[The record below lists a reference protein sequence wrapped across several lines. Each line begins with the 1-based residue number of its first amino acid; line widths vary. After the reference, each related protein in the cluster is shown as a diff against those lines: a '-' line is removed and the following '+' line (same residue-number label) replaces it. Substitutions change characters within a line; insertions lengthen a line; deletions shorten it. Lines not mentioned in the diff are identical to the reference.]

1 MLQIFSRLTKKAIPH
16 PPVDDLEAIATI
28 RRIAFIYNLYRILIV
43 LFLILANY
51 VLNEALK
58 LRIGHQEKITTFFAD
73 FEYWILGG
81 YLLFAFVALVVYF
94 VVKVHLREQ
103 MMVGLFVD
111 MLALTLL
118 LYSGI
123 AKDLQIV
130 PLYMIATAASFM
142 MLRFRQAITVAFVAI
157 LSLIFQ
163 QVYNNFSKTVGFLS
177 LTDTILLSLSL
188 LAVGFLSYSITLRI
202 TAYEARA
209 TANEKEA
216 KRLSAINEEVIK
228 TMTSGIVVVD
238 TDGRITLINKTAQL
252 LLRLPNVL
260 HQPNSNAYLLETQR
274 LIHQKYPNFTD
285 WYLTQS
291 ESVSFHL
298 QLPQKNALPKSTLR
312 IYKRPL
318 NAYGLCLILED
329 LTREESHAERLKLAS
344 LGKLSASI
352 AHEIRNPLGAIA
364 QASELLM
371 ETDDSKNQE
380 LYEMIFKQTKRV
392 NRIIEDVMRLS
403 RQESPAQENIA
414 LQQWLSTFLKQNYA
428 NKNIRTKFAQNYH
441 ILFDPHHLE
450 QIFSNLLDN
459 ALRHTLARRNLP
471 DVFVWIHHRQHQV
484 LIDVLDNGTG
494 VSAEDLPKLFEPFFT
509 KSLGG
514 TGLGLYLSKSFSEA
528 NHGHLLYLA
537 DAPKTCFRL
546 IAPMI

>member
-1 MLQIFSRLTKKAIPH
+1 MPKHLFFKLTKQALPH
-16 PPVDDLEAIATI
+16 PPLDDLEAIATI
-28 RRIAFIYNLYRILIV
+28 RRIALIYHLYRILIV

-51 VLNEALK
+51 VLNETLK
-58 LRIGHQEKITTFFAD
+58 LRIGHEVLASS

-81 YLLFAFVALVVYF
+81 YLVFAFAAIVVYAII
-94 VVKVHLREQ
+94 KVRLREQ

-111 MLALTLL
+111 MFALTLM
-118 LYSGI
+118 LYSGV

-142 MLRFRQAITVAFVAI
+142 MLRFRQAVAVAFVAI

-163 QVYNNFSKTVGFLS
+163 QVYNKFSQTVGFLS

-209 TANEKEA
+209 KANEKEA

-228 TMTSGIVVVD
+228 SMTSGIVVVD
-238 TDGRITLINKTAQL
+238 IDGYITLINKTAQA
-252 LLRLPNVL
+252 LLRLPEIL
-260 HQPNSNAYLLETQR
+260 HRTGSSAYLLEAQR
-274 LIHQKYPNFTD
+274 LIHQKYPKLTE
-285 WYLTQS
+285 WYQTQG
-291 ESVSFHL
+291 ESSSFHL
-298 QLPQKNALPKSTLR
+298 QLPQKNTLPKSTVR
-312 IYKRPL
+312 IQKKPL

-344 LGKLSASI
+344 LGRLSASI

-364 QASELLM
+364 QASELLI
-371 ETDDSKNQE
+371 EIDESENQE
-380 LYEMIFKQTKRV
+380 LYTMIFQQTKRV

-403 RQESPAQENIA
+403 RQELPAQENID
-414 LQQWLSTFLKQNYA
+414 LKEWLYHFLEQNYA
-428 NKNIRTKFAQNYH
+428 GKNIRAKFAQTYH
-441 ILFDPHHLE
+441 ILFDPNHLE
-450 QIFSNLLDN
+450 QIFTNLLDN
-459 ALRHTLARRNLP
+459 ALRHTLPLSNLP
-471 DVFVWIHHRQHQV
+471 DVFIWIHHRQNQV

-494 VSAEDLPKLFEPFFT
+494 VSQEDIPRLFEPFFT

-514 TGLGLYLSKSFSEA
+514 IGLGLYLSKSFSEA
-528 NHGHLLYLA
+528 NQGHLLYLE
-537 DAPKTCFRL
+537 DSPKTCFRL
-546 IAPMI
+546 IATML

>member
-1 MLQIFSRLTKKAIPH
+1 MSEHFFSKLSKTAIPQ
-16 PPVDDLEAIATI
+16 PPLDDLETIATI
-28 RRIAFIYNLYRILIV
+28 KRIALTYNLYRILIV

-51 VLNEALK
+51 VVNETLR
-58 LRIGHQEKITTFFAD
+58 LRIDHEELLTSSNFD
-73 FEYWILGG
+73 YWILGG
-81 YLLFAFVALVVYF
+81 YLVFALVAFAVYF
-94 VVKVHLREQ
+94 VAKVRLREQ

-118 LYSGI
+118 LYSGV

-142 MLRFRQAITVAFVAI
+142 MLRFRQAVAVAFVAI

-209 TANEKEA
+209 KANEREA

-228 TMTSGIVVVD
+228 NMTSGIVVVD
-238 TDGRITLINKTAQL
+238 TDGHITLINKTAQT
-252 LLRLPNVL
+252 LLRLPNIL
-260 HQPNSNAYLLETQR
+260 HRPNSAAYLLEAQR
-274 LIHQKYPNFTD
+274 LIHQKYQKLSE
-285 WYLTQS
+285 WYQTQG
-291 ESVSFHL
+291 EPTSFHL
-298 QLPQKNALPKSTLR
+298 ELPQKNTLPKSTLR
-312 IYKRPL
+312 IQKKPL
-318 NAYGLCLILED
+318 NPYGLCLILED

-344 LGKLSASI
+344 LGRLSASI

-371 ETDDSKNQE
+371 EIDDSDNQG

-403 RQESPAQENIA
+403 RQELPTQENID
-414 LQQWLSTFLKQNYA
+414 LRQWLYHFLEQNYTD
-428 NKNIRTKFAQNYH
+428 KNIRTKFSQNYH
-441 ILFDPHHLE
+441 ILFDPNHLE
-450 QIFSNLLDN
+450 QIFTNLLDN
-459 ALRHTLARRNLP
+459 ALRHTLPLDNLP
-471 DVFVWIHHRQHQV
+471 DVFVWIHHHQNQV
-484 LIDVLDNGTG
+484 LIDVLDNGAG
-494 VSAEDLPKLFEPFFT
+494 VSQEDTPRLFEPFFT